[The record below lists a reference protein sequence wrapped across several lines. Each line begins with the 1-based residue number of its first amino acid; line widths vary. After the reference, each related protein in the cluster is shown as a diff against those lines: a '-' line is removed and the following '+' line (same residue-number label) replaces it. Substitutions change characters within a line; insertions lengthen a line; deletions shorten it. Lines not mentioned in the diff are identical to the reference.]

1 MKVIILAGG
10 FGTRLSEYTDAIPK
24 PMAKIGDKP
33 ILWHIMK
40 IFEHHA
46 LNDFVLALGYKNE
59 IIKEYFSK
67 YSLLNSDFSIDL
79 KSGNM
84 EMHQVQ
90 SENWNVTLVDTGLDT
105 MTGGRIKRLK
115 DFIGNQTFMVT
126 YGDGVGNI
134 DIKILIKFHKSHKK
148 LATVT
153 AVRPQARFGELE
165 IVDDCV
171 KSFKEKPQLDQ
182 GWINGGFFVLEPE
195 VFDLISDDSVMFER
209 QPLEELSSEENLMA
223 YKHNGFWKCMDTKR
237 DLEILNDLWNTNPP
251 WFS

>member
-90 SENWNVTLVDTGLDT
+90 SEDWNVTLVDTGLDT

-115 DFIGNQTFMVT
+115 DFVGNQTFMVT

-134 DIKILIKFHKSHKK
+134 DIKNLIKFHKSHKR

-223 YKHNGFWKCMDTKR
+223 YKHHGFWKCMDTKR

>member
-90 SENWNVTLVDTGLDT
+90 SEDWNVTLVDTGIDT

-115 DFIGNQTFMVT
+115 DFVGNQTFMVT

-134 DIKILIKFHKSHKK
+134 DIKNLIEFHKSHKK

-209 QPLEELSSEENLMA
+209 QPLEELSSDENLMA
-223 YKHNGFWKCMDTKR
+223 YKHHGFWKCMDTKR

>member
-10 FGTRLSEYTDAIPK
+10 FGTRLSEYTDTIPK

-115 DFIGNQTFMVT
+115 DFVGNQTFRVT

-134 DIKILIKFHKSHKK
+134 DINNLIKFHKSHKK

-223 YKHNGFWKCMDTKR
+223 YKHHGFWKCMDTKR

>member
-90 SENWNVTLVDTGLDT
+90 SEDWNVTLVDTGLDT

-115 DFIGNQTFMVT
+115 DFVGNQTFMVT

-134 DIKILIKFHKSHKK
+134 DIKNLIKFHKSHKK

-195 VFDLISDDSVMFER
+195 VFDLITDDSVMFER

-223 YKHNGFWKCMDTKR
+223 YKHHGFWKCMDTKR

-251 WFS
+251 WFP

>member
-90 SENWNVTLVDTGLDT
+90 SEDWNVTLVDTGLET

-134 DIKILIKFHKSHKK
+134 DIKNLIKFHKSHKR

-223 YKHNGFWKCMDTKR
+223 YKHHGFWKCMDTRR

>member
-90 SENWNVTLVDTGLDT
+90 SEDWNVTLVDTGLNT

-115 DFIGNQTFMVT
+115 DFVGNQTFMVT

-134 DIKILIKFHKSHKK
+134 DIKNLIKFHKSHKK

-223 YKHNGFWKCMDTKR
+223 YKHHGFWKCMDTKR

-251 WFS
+251 WFP

>member
-84 EMHQVQ
+84 QMHQVQ

-115 DFIGNQTFMVT
+115 DFVGNQTFMVT

-134 DIKILIKFHKSHKK
+134 DIKNLIKFHKSHKK

-209 QPLEELSSEENLMA
+209 QPLEELSTEENLMA
-223 YKHNGFWKCMDTKR
+223 YKHHGFWKCMDTKR

>member
-84 EMHQVQ
+84 QMHQIQ
-90 SENWNVTLVDTGLDT
+90 SEDWNVTLVDTGLDT

-115 DFIGNQTFMVT
+115 DFVGNQTFMVT

-134 DIKILIKFHKSHKK
+134 DIKNLIKFHKSHKK

-209 QPLEELSSEENLMA
+209 QPLEELSSDENLMA
-223 YKHNGFWKCMDTKR
+223 YKHHGFWKCMDTKR

>member
-90 SENWNVTLVDTGLDT
+90 SEDWNVTLVDTGLDT

-115 DFIGNQTFMVT
+115 DFVGNQTFMVT

-134 DIKILIKFHKSHKK
+134 DIKNLIKFHKSHKK

-209 QPLEELSSEENLMA
+209 QPLEELSSDENLMA
-223 YKHNGFWKCMDTKR
+223 YKHYGFWKCMDTKR

>member
-90 SENWNVTLVDTGLDT
+90 SEDWNVTLVDTGIDT

-115 DFIGNQTFMVT
+115 DFVGNQTFMVT

-134 DIKILIKFHKSHKK
+134 DIKNLIKFHKSHKK

-209 QPLEELSSEENLMA
+209 QPLEELSSDENLMA
-223 YKHNGFWKCMDTKR
+223 YKHHGFWKCMDTKR
-237 DLEILNDLWNTNPP
+237 DLEILNELWNTNPP

>member
-10 FGTRLSEYTDAIPK
+10 FGTRLSEYTDTIPK

-90 SENWNVTLVDTGLDT
+90 SEDWNVTLVDTGLDT

-115 DFIGNQTFMVT
+115 DFVGNQTFMVT

-134 DIKILIKFHKSHKK
+134 DINNLIKFHKSHKK

-209 QPLEELSSEENLMA
+209 QPLEELSSDENLMA
-223 YKHNGFWKCMDTKR
+223 YKHHGFWKCMDTKR

>member
-90 SENWNVTLVDTGLDT
+90 SEDWNVTLVDTGLDT

-115 DFIGNQTFMVT
+115 DFVGNQTFMVT

-134 DIKILIKFHKSHKK
+134 DIKNLIEFHKSHKK

-209 QPLEELSSEENLMA
+209 QPLEELSSDENLMA
-223 YKHNGFWKCMDTKR
+223 YKHHGFWKCMDTKR

>member
-10 FGTRLSEYTDAIPK
+10 FGTRLSEYTDVIPK

-33 ILWHIMK
+33 ILRHIMK

-84 EMHQVQ
+84 QMHQIQ
-90 SENWNVTLVDTGLDT
+90 SEDWNVTLVDTGINT
-105 MTGGRIKRLK
+105 MTGGRIKKLK
-115 DFIGNQTFMVT
+115 DFVGNQTFMVT

-134 DIKILIKFHKSHKK
+134 DIKNLIEFHKSHKK

-223 YKHNGFWKCMDTKR
+223 YKHHGFWKCMDTKR

>member
-90 SENWNVTLVDTGLDT
+90 SEDWNVTLVDTGLET

-134 DIKILIKFHKSHKK
+134 DIKNLIKFHKSHKK

-223 YKHNGFWKCMDTKR
+223 YKHHGFWKCMDTKR

>member
-10 FGTRLSEYTDAIPK
+10 FGTRLSEYTDVIPK

-40 IFEHHA
+40 IFEHHE

-84 EMHQVQ
+84 QMHQVQ
-90 SENWNVTLVDTGLDT
+90 SEDWNVTLVDTGLDT

-115 DFIGNQTFMVT
+115 DFVGNQTFMVT

-134 DIKILIKFHKSHKK
+134 DIKNLIKFHKSHKK

-223 YKHNGFWKCMDTKR
+223 YKHHGFWKCMDTKR

>member
-90 SENWNVTLVDTGLDT
+90 SEDWNVTLVDTGLET

-134 DIKILIKFHKSHKK
+134 DIKNLIKFHKSHKR

-251 WFS
+251 WFP

>member
-115 DFIGNQTFMVT
+115 DFVGNQTFMVT

-134 DIKILIKFHKSHKK
+134 DIKNLIKFHKSHKK

>member
-90 SENWNVTLVDTGLDT
+90 SEDWNVTLVDTGLET

-134 DIKILIKFHKSHKK
+134 DIKNLIKFHKSHKR

-195 VFDLISDDSVMFER
+195 VFDLISDDSVVFER

-223 YKHNGFWKCMDTKR
+223 YKHHGFWKCMDTKR

-251 WFS
+251 WFP

>member
-90 SENWNVTLVDTGLDT
+90 SEDWNVTLVDTCLDT

-115 DFIGNQTFMVT
+115 DFVGNQTFMVT

-134 DIKILIKFHKSHKK
+134 DIKNLIKFHKSHKK

-223 YKHNGFWKCMDTKR
+223 YKHHGFWKCMDTKR

>member
-90 SENWNVTLVDTGLDT
+90 SEDWNVTLVDTGLDT

-115 DFIGNQTFMVT
+115 DFVGNQTFMVT

-134 DIKILIKFHKSHKK
+134 DIKNLIKFHKSHKK

-223 YKHNGFWKCMDTKR
+223 YKHHGFWKCMDTKR

-251 WFS
+251 WFP

>member
-10 FGTRLSEYTDAIPK
+10 FGTRLSEYTDVIPK

-84 EMHQVQ
+84 QMHQVQ

-115 DFIGNQTFMVT
+115 DFVGNQTFMVT

-134 DIKILIKFHKSHKK
+134 DIKNLIKFHKSHKK

>member
-90 SENWNVTLVDTGLDT
+90 SEDWNVTLVDTGIDT

-115 DFIGNQTFMVT
+115 DFVGNQTFMVT

-134 DIKILIKFHKSHKK
+134 DIKNLIKFHKSHKK

-209 QPLEELSSEENLMA
+209 QPLEELSSDENLMA
-223 YKHNGFWKCMDTKR
+223 YKHHGFWKCMDTKR

>member
-10 FGTRLSEYTDAIPK
+10 FGTRLSEYTDVIPK

-90 SENWNVTLVDTGLDT
+90 SEDWNVTLVDTGLDT

-115 DFIGNQTFMVT
+115 DFVGNQTFMVT

-134 DIKILIKFHKSHKK
+134 DIKNLIKFHKSHKT

-153 AVRPQARFGELE
+153 AVRHQARFGELE

-209 QPLEELSSEENLMA
+209 QPLEELSTEENLMA
-223 YKHNGFWKCMDTKR
+223 YKHHGFWKCMDTKR

>member
-10 FGTRLSEYTDAIPK
+10 FGTRLSEYTDVIPK

-84 EMHQVQ
+84 QMHQVQ
-90 SENWNVTLVDTGLDT
+90 SEDWNVTLVDTGLDT

-115 DFIGNQTFMVT
+115 DFVGNQTFMVT

-134 DIKILIKFHKSHKK
+134 DIKNLIKFHKSHKK

-209 QPLEELSSEENLMA
+209 QPLEELSTEENLMA
-223 YKHNGFWKCMDTKR
+223 YKHHGFWKCMDTKR

>member
-1 MKVIILAGG
+1 
-10 FGTRLSEYTDAIPK
+10 
-24 PMAKIGDKP
+24 
-33 ILWHIMK
+33 
-40 IFEHHA
+40 
-46 LNDFVLALGYKNE
+46 
-59 IIKEYFSK
+59 
-67 YSLLNSDFSIDL
+67 
-79 KSGNM
+79 
-84 EMHQVQ
+84 MHQVQ
-90 SENWNVTLVDTGLDT
+90 SEDWNVTLVDTGLDT

-115 DFIGNQTFMVT
+115 DFVGNQTFMVT

-134 DIKILIKFHKSHKK
+134 DIKNLIKFHKSHKK

>member
-10 FGTRLSEYTDAIPK
+10 FGTRLSEYTDTIPK

-115 DFIGNQTFMVT
+115 DFVGNQTFMVT

-134 DIKILIKFHKSHKK
+134 DINNLIKFHKSHKK

-223 YKHNGFWKCMDTKR
+223 YKHHGFWKCMDTKR

>member
-90 SENWNVTLVDTGLDT
+90 SEDWNVTLVDTGLET

-134 DIKILIKFHKSHKK
+134 DIKNLIKFHKSHKR

-195 VFDLISDDSVMFER
+195 VFDLIPDDSVMFER

-223 YKHNGFWKCMDTKR
+223 YKHHGFWKCMDTKR

-251 WFS
+251 WFP

>member
-10 FGTRLSEYTDAIPK
+10 FGTRLSEYTDTIPK

-90 SENWNVTLVDTGLDT
+90 SEDWNVTLVDTGLDT

-115 DFIGNQTFMVT
+115 DFVGNQTFMVT

-134 DIKILIKFHKSHKK
+134 DIKNLIKFHKSHKK

-223 YKHNGFWKCMDTKR
+223 YKHHGFWKCMDTKR

>member
-115 DFIGNQTFMVT
+115 DFVGNQTFMVT

-134 DIKILIKFHKSHKK
+134 DIKNLIKFHKSHKK
-148 LATVT
+148 LATVA

-209 QPLEELSSEENLMA
+209 QPLEELSSDENLMA
-223 YKHNGFWKCMDTKR
+223 YKHYGFWKCMDTKR

-251 WFS
+251 WFP

>member
-90 SENWNVTLVDTGLDT
+90 SEDWNVTLVDTGLDT

-115 DFIGNQTFMVT
+115 DFVGNQTFMVT

-134 DIKILIKFHKSHKK
+134 DIKNLIKFHKSHKK

-209 QPLEELSSEENLMA
+209 QPLEELSSDENLMA
-223 YKHNGFWKCMDTKR
+223 YKHHGFWKCMDTKR

-251 WFS
+251 WFP

>member
-90 SENWNVTLVDTGLDT
+90 SEDWNVTLVDTGLET

-134 DIKILIKFHKSHKK
+134 DIKNLIKFHKSHKR

-223 YKHNGFWKCMDTKR
+223 YKHHGFWKCMDTKR